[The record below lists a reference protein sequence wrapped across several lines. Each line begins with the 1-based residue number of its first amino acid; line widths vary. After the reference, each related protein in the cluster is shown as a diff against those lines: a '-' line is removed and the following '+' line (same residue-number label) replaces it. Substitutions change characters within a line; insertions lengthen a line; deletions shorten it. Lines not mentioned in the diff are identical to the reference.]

1 MSIADKIQQE
11 IKLLPEDKQLKVLNF
26 IKHLSEK
33 QSEEEIDQWNK
44 FSLSSALEGLEDNEV
59 EYTLDD
65 IKEKY
70 TDD

>member
-1 MSIADKIQQE
+1 MSIADKIYKE
-11 IKLLPEDKQLKVLNF
+11 LEFLPEDKQSKVLDF

-33 QSEEEIDQWNK
+33 QSEEEIEQWNK
-44 FSLSSALEGLEDNEV
+44 FSLSSALEGLEDDEV

-70 TDD
+70 IDD

>member
-33 QSEEEIDQWNK
+33 QAEEEIEQWNK
-44 FSLSSALEGLEDNEV
+44 FSLSSALEGLEENEV

>member
-1 MSIADKIQQE
+1 MSIVDKIHKE
-11 IKLLPEDKQLKVLNF
+11 LELLPEDKQAKVLAF

-33 QSEEEIDQWNK
+33 QSEEEIEQWNK
-44 FSLSSALEGLEDNEV
+44 FSLSSALERIEDDEV

-70 TDD
+70 TYD